1 MPAAVDGG
9 SGERARRSA
18 VPSANRG
25 CFASL
30 GEWRMVQGL
39 FLSPDLE
46 TENGRF
52 PIWVN
57 TKPSFRLGWCGMK
70 TSPPPFAD
78 TSSLPVVRVLN
89 TPEERAWFDAQLNE
103 SHDLGASRQVVEIG
117 SKPLALLAF
126 NALAS

>member
-9 SGERARRSA
+9 SGERARRAA
-18 VPSANRG
+18 VPSASPG

-39 FLSPDLE
+39 FLSPDLGI
-46 TENGRF
+46 ENGRF
-52 PIWVN
+52 AIWVS
-57 TKPSFRLGWCGMK
+57 TKPSFGLGWCGMK
-70 TSPPPFAD
+70 TSPPPFSD

-89 TPEERAWFDAQLNE
+89 IPEERAWFDAHLNR
-103 SHDLGASRQVVEIG
+103 SHDLGASRQVGEIG
-117 SKPLALLAF
+117 SKPVALLAF